1 MVKINISIAKNY
13 SYPDFS
19 NLSQDILEQR
29 FKLSKEEKEFI
40 NVRENHNKLGFA
52 VLMKSFNYLGYFITD
67 LSKVPNNIVTHLSI
81 QSNLGHETIKRY
93 NKLTSVK
100 KYHVKLIKK
109 YYGISLFDA
118 ESKDL
123 LHKWLLRQ
131 CRIISD
137 YNNIVKGCVQQ
148 IRSEHWELPAI
159 SYIESAVDDALEA
172 TNKELYGHFDEF
184 LSAISDTWAA
194 GLRIFL

>member
-1 MVKINISIAKNY
+1 MNISIAKNY

-81 QSNLGHETIKRY
+81 QLNLGHETIK
-93 NKLTSVK
+93 
-100 KYHVKLIKK
+100 
-109 YYGISLFDA
+109 
-118 ESKDL
+118 
-123 LHKWLLRQ
+123 W
-131 CRIISD
+131 
-137 YNNIVKGCVQQ
+137 
-148 IRSEHWELPAI
+148 SEPLK
-159 SYIESAVDDALEA
+159 VD
-172 TNKELYGHFDEF
+172 K
-184 LSAISDTWAA
+184 
-194 GLRIFL
+194 